1 MTIYKDSWKIS
12 FKKEP
17 SFAGWLLKLAPSAIV
32 VNLNAGARFS
42 PYRIGTAKTT
52 CNN

>member
-12 FKKEP
+12 LKKEP
-17 SFAGWLLKLAPSAIV
+17 SFAGWLLNLAPSAIV
-32 VNLNAGARFS
+32 VNLNAGQGS